1 MGSRPGQDAGKT
13 MEERM
18 PYRFGRRPLVA
29 AALAAPFA
37 ARAQSDWPSR
47 PVRIVISW
55 PPGGGAD
62 IPMRLAAPAMQ
73 QVLGQPVVLEN
84 RAGASGSVGAGVVAQ
99 AAPDGY
105 TTLADTAGGSVNHLL
120 IPSLPYDFARQ
131 LTPISQMVRSPLVCV
146 VKADHPSRDLPA
158 LIARLRAAP
167 GQIPYASSGVG
178 TATHLAPALLLRRA
192 GVSANH
198 VSYRGGAASIAGILA
213 GDAEFVFSTL
223 PSATPL
229 IHEGRLR
236 GLAVSIAQRLPNL
249 PDIPTVQE
257 QGYPDFDVAD
267 WLGFY
272 APAGTPAPIIAK
284 LAAAA
289 QAGMRDPNAV
299 KRLGEIGMIPVG
311 SSPAEFTAFFN
322 DQRARMGAVILAEGI
337 KVE

>member
-1 MGSRPGQDAGKT
+1 
-13 MEERM
+13 M
-18 PYRFGRRPLVA
+18 PHWIGRRPLIA
-29 AALAAPFA
+29 AALLAAPFVA
-37 ARAQSDWPSR
+37 KAQSDWPSR

-120 IPSLPYDFARQ
+120 IPGLPYDFSKQ

-146 VKADHPSRDLPA
+146 VRADHPSRDLPA
-158 LIARLRAAP
+158 LIERLRAAP

-229 IHEGRLR
+229 IQEGRLR
-236 GLAVSIAQRLPNL
+236 GLAVSIAHRLPNL

-272 APAGTPAPIIAK
+272 APTGTPAPIIAR
-284 LAAAA
+284 LAEAA

-311 SSPAEFTAFFN
+311 SSPAEFTTFWN
-322 DQRARMGAVILAEGI
+322 DQRARMGTVILAEGI

>member
-1 MGSRPGQDAGKT
+1 
-13 MEERM
+13 M
-18 PYRFGRRPLVA
+18 PHPIGRRPLVA
-29 AALAAPFA
+29 AALLCGALWPRGPNRELAQPARSASSSPGRPAAAPIS
-37 ARAQSDWPSR
+37 RCGWPR
-47 PVRIVISW
+47 
-55 PPGGGAD
+55 
-62 IPMRLAAPAMQ
+62 PAMQ

-120 IPSLPYDFARQ
+120 IPGLPYDFAKQ

-146 VKADHPSRDLPA
+146 VRADHPSRDLPA
-158 LIARLRAAP
+158 LIERLRAAP

-213 GDAEFVFSTL
+213 GDAGIRL
-223 PSATPL
+223 LHPALGDAADPGGPAARPGRQHRPSPAQPARHPDRAGT
-229 IHEGRLR
+229 
-236 GLAVSIAQRLPNL
+236 GL
-249 PDIPTVQE
+249 
-257 QGYPDFDVAD
+257 PDFDVAD

-272 APAGTPAPIIAK
+272 APTGTPAPIIAR
-284 LAAAA
+284 LAEAA

-322 DQRARMGAVILAEGI
+322 DQRARMGALILAEGI

>member
-1 MGSRPGQDAGKT
+1 MHVRTNWPPPLAG
-13 MEERM
+13 RCA
-18 PYRFGRRPLVA
+18 RAAGFGTGPTRRP
-29 AALAAPFA
+29 
-37 ARAQSDWPSR
+37 WPTR

-73 QVLGQPVVLEN
+73 QVLGQPVILEN

-105 TTLADTAGGSVNHLL
+105 TTLADTAGGAINHLL
-120 IPSLPYDFARQ
+120 IPGLPYDFSRA
-131 LTPISQMVRSPLVCV
+131 LMPISQMVRSPLLCV
-146 VKADHPSRDLPA
+146 VRADHPSKDLAA
-158 LIARLRAAP
+158 LLERIRAAP
-167 GQIPYASSGVG
+167 GQIPFASSGVG
-178 TATHLAPALLLRRA
+178 TATFLAPALMLRRA

-223 PSATPL
+223 PQAAPL
-229 IHEGRLR
+229 VQEGRLR
-236 GLAVSIAQRLPNL
+236 GLAVSIAHRLPNL
-249 PDIPTVQE
+249 PEVPTVQE
-257 QGYPDFDVAD
+257 QGFPDFDMAD

-272 APAGTPAPIIAK
+272 APTGTPAPVIAK
-284 LAAAA
+284 LAEAA

-311 SSPAEFTAFFN
+311 SSPAEFQAFWT
-322 DQRARMGAVILAEGI
+322 DQRNRMGAIIQAEGI

>member
-1 MGSRPGQDAGKT
+1 
-13 MEERM
+13 M
-18 PYRFGRRPLVA
+18 PHRIGRRPLLA
-29 AALAAPFA
+29 TALAAPWA
-37 ARAQSDWPSR
+37 ARAQGDWPNR

-73 QVLGQPVVLEN
+73 QVLGQPLVLEN

-99 AAPDGY
+99 ASPDGY
-105 TTLADTAGGSVNHLL
+105 TTLADTAGGAVNHLL
-120 IPSLPYDFARQ
+120 IPGLPYDFSKQ
-131 LTPISQMVRSPLVCV
+131 LTPISQMVRSPLLCV
-146 VKADHPSRDLPA
+146 VRADHPSKDLPA
-158 LIARLRAAP
+158 LLARLQAAP

-229 IHEGRLR
+229 VLEGRLR
-236 GLAVSIAQRLPNL
+236 ALAVSIATRLPNL
-249 PDIPTVQE
+249 PEVPTVQE
-257 QGYPDFDVAD
+257 QGFADFDVAD

-272 APAGTPAPIIAK
+272 APTGTPAPVIAR
-284 LAAAA
+284 LAEAA

-299 KRLGEIGMIPVG
+299 RRLGEIGMIPVG
-311 SSPAEFTAFFN
+311 SSPAEFTAFWH
-322 DQRARMGAVILAEGI
+322 DQRARMGAVVLAEGI

>member
-1 MGSRPGQDAGKT
+1 M
-13 MEERM
+13 
-18 PYRFGRRPLVA
+18 
-29 AALAAPFA
+29 
-37 ARAQSDWPSR
+37 
-47 PVRIVISW
+47 

-73 QVLGQPVVLEN
+73 QVLGQPLVLEN

-105 TTLADTAGGSVNHLL
+105 TTLADTAGGAVNHLL
-120 IPSLPYDFARQ
+120 IPGLPYDFAKA
-131 LTPISQMVRSPLVCV
+131 LVPISQMVRSPLVCV
-146 VKADHPSRDLPA
+146 VRADHPARDLPA
-158 LIARLRAAP
+158 LIDRLRAAP

-229 IHEGRLR
+229 VLEGRLR
-236 GLAVSIAQRLPNL
+236 GLAVSIAHRLPNL

-257 QGYPDFDVAD
+257 QGYPGFDVAD

-272 APAGTPAPIIAK
+272 APAGTPAPIISR
-284 LAAAA
+284 LAEAA
-289 QAGMRDPNAV
+289 QAGMRDPNAIL
-299 KRLGEIGMIPVG
+299 RLGEIGMIPVG
-311 SSPAEFTAFFN
+311 STPAAFQAFFT
-322 DQRARMGAVILAEGI
+322 DQRERMGAVILAEGI

>member
-1 MGSRPGQDAGKT
+1 MTP
-13 MEERM
+13 
-18 PYRFGRRPLVA
+18 RFGRRPLVA
-29 AALAAPFA
+29 AMLAVPLV
-37 ARAQSDWPSR
+37 ARAQPDWPSR
-47 PVRIVISW
+47 AVRIVISW

-73 QVLGQPVVLEN
+73 RVLGQPVVLEN

-131 LTPISQMVRSPLVCV
+131 LTPISQMVRSPLLCV
-146 VKADHPSRDLPA
+146 VRADHPSKDLPA
-158 LIARLRAAP
+158 LLARLRAAP

-229 IHEGRLR
+229 VLEGRLR
-236 GLAVSIAQRLPNL
+236 ALAVSIATRLPNL
-249 PDIPTVQE
+249 PEVPTVQE
-257 QGYPDFDVAD
+257 QGFADFDVAD

-272 APAGTPAPIIAK
+272 APSGTPAPVIAR
-284 LAAAA
+284 LSEAA
-289 QAGMRDPNAV
+289 QAGMRDPVAV

-311 SSPAEFTAFFN
+311 SGPAEFAAFFA
-322 DQRARMGAVILAEGI
+322 DQRARMGGLILAEGI

>member
-1 MGSRPGQDAGKT
+1 MT
-13 MEERM
+13 H
-18 PYRFGRRPLVA
+18 RFGRRPLLA
-29 AALAAPFA
+29 AALAAPLA

-47 PVRIVISW
+47 PVRVVISW

-73 QVLGQPVVLEN
+73 QVLGQPLVLEN

-105 TTLADTAGGSVNHLL
+105 TTLADTAGGAVNHLL
-120 IPSLPYDFARQ
+120 IPSLPYDFSKQ
-131 LTPISQMVRSPLVCV
+131 LTPISQMVRSPLLCV
-146 VKADHPSRDLPA
+146 VRSDHPSKDLQG
-158 LIARLRAAP
+158 LLARLRAAP

-229 IHEGRLR
+229 VLEGRLR
-236 GLAVSIAQRLPNL
+236 ALAVSIAERLPNL
-249 PDIPTVQE
+249 PQVPTVQE
-257 QGYPDFDVAD
+257 QGFADFDVAD

-272 APAGTPAPIIAK
+272 APTGTPAPVIAR
-284 LAAAA
+284 LAQAA

-311 SSPAEFTAFFN
+311 SSPAEFAAFWN
-322 DQRARMGAVILAEGI
+322 QQRERMGALILAEGI